1 LNGEGRNGL
10 HSGWLVLLKLND
22 LIHRKGDKAM
32 PCKVLI
38 TRKFRES
45 RQNLAHQAVMELRSL
60 ATLQHGY
67 MSGETL
73 VSADDPN
80 KIVVVS
86 TWVSRKRWE
95 EWQANPKRKEVS
107 KKIDELL
114 EVPEQVECFLVGEK
128 APAWVDMA

>member
-1 LNGEGRNGL
+1 M

-32 PCKVLI
+32 PVKVLI
-38 TRKFRES
+38 TRRFRES
-45 RQNLAHQAVMELRSL
+45 RQNLAHKAVMELRSL

-95 EWQANPKRKEVS
+95 EWQANQR
-107 KKIDELL
+107 
-114 EVPEQVECFLVGEK
+114 
-128 APAWVDMA
+128 